1 MSELINPLKGNQ
13 QFKSPIK
20 KNKKGNSPYLRSLKH
35 IKRKVW
41 R

>member
-1 MSELINPLKGNQ
+1 MSELINPIDGNH
-13 QFKSPIK
+13 KISSPLK
-20 KNKKGNSPYLRSLKH
+20 KNKKGNAPYLRSLKN